1 MSKYKKIAKNLLIEN
16 AWDRKFGEPLPTLED
31 VMKEAESMQL
41 QPKGGGKTVK
51 FTDKNN
57 YEKAKKSGDYEEP
70 EETDDGGEK
79 EDPSGKLGAGDF
91 DRDGDRSADA
101 GDDKGG
107 EPEPEDE
114 EPSGEP
120 EAGKEEPKSPFPH
133 KDTGNSSWYDDRL
146 AKKIKKKEEGDPL
159 SSDYD
164 SKKASEDFEEDREY
178 MLGRRNDDGS
188 RQMSDYKSG
197 LGYGGDERR
206 QAKKRKEE
214 WDNKKEKRGQR
225 ATAIASGEVVP
236 NSPED
241 SNMALDYSKQAIN
254 LAKEKLIDSSYP
266 EARQRNKL
274 ALKKAKDS
282 KKAVKTA
289 IKQQAKKQGWK
300 TSFVSGRVKTENV
313 NSVTINGKTY
323 KKIQEQKKVTDKH
336 PLRET
341 YEKIGG
347 K

>member
-31 VMKEAESMQL
+31 VMKEAESMSL
-41 QPKGGGKTVK
+41 QPKGGGQTVV
-51 FTDKNN
+51 FKNKDN

-107 EPEPEDE
+107 EPDAGE
-114 EPSGEP
+114 EKPTGPSSAYGAEWGDDTDGIP
-120 EAGKEEPKSPFPH
+120 GYTTGDNWGKEKGYGKPGHKSYDASDLD
-133 KDTGNSSWYDDRL
+133 KKNQDAKEAKAKYISS
-146 AKKIKKKEEGDPL
+146 P
-159 SSDYD
+159 DYD
-164 SKKASEDFEEDREY
+164 AKKASEDFEKAK
-178 MLGRRNDDGS
+178 DDADKKGISGS
-188 RQMSDYKSG
+188 F
-197 LGYGGDERR
+197 E
-206 QAKKRKEE
+206 
-214 WDNKKEKRGQR
+214 DNKLKKLAIERGQR

-241 SNMALDYSKQAIN
+241 SNMALDHSKQAVYQ
-254 LAKEKLIDSSYP
+254 AREKGDDD
-266 EARQRNKL
+266 
-274 ALKKAKDS
+274 ALKKAKDA
-282 KKAVKTA
+282 KKAVKTV

-300 TSFVSGRVKTENV
+300 TSFGSGRVKTENA
-313 NSVTINGKTY
+313 NSITINGKTY

-347 K
+347 M